1 MTRIWILVAAAAA
14 VFGVWQFTADREI
27 PHPPGILAAAEPKQA
42 SIPGAPPV
50 FTRAAYKITA
60 LASFDITA
68 RVIRAEHYHFDRESD
83 LAPVDLALGWGP
95 MSDTAVLHGLSFSQD
110 HRFYFYH
117 WDHAP
122 PIPAGE
128 IVTHSANMHLIP
140 ANGGVAKRLSR
151 IRAGNLVHFTG
162 YLVKVDAPDG
172 WHWVS
177 SLTRTDTGGGA
188 CELVWV
194 EDLDAS

>member
-1 MTRIWILVAAAAA
+1 VLLAVASLTYGAWHY
-14 VFGVWQFTADREI
+14 VSTREI
-27 PHPPGILAAAEPKQA
+27 SHAPGVLAAAEPLQGVVA
-42 SIPGAPPV
+42 GSPPV
-50 FTRAAYKITA
+50 FEKAGYKITA

-68 RVIRAEHYHFDRESD
+68 RVISSEHYHFDRESD

-95 MSDTAVLHGLSFSQD
+95 MSDTVVLKQLSFSQD

-117 WDHAP
+117 WSGTP

-140 ANGGVAKRLSR
+140 ANSAVAKRLAG

-162 YLVKVDAPDG
+162 YLVKAEGPNG
-172 WHWVS
+172 WLWVS
-177 SLTRTDTGGGA
+177 SLTRNDTGPGA

>member
-1 MTRIWILVAAAAA
+1 MVRVWFLLCAAA
-14 VFGVWQFTADREI
+14 VLGLWQYVSNREI
-27 PHPPGILAAAEPKQA
+27 PRPPGVQAAAEPLQGDI
-42 SIPGAPPV
+42 SGSPPV
-50 FTRAAYKITA
+50 FDKAGYKITA
-60 LASFDITA
+60 LATFDITA
-68 RVIRAEHYHFDRESD
+68 RVISREHYHLDRESD

-95 MSDTAVLHGLSFSQD
+95 MSDTAVLKQFSFSQD

-117 WDHAP
+117 WSGSP

-140 ANGGVAKRLSR
+140 ATGSVAKRLSSVR
-151 IRAGNLVHFTG
+151 TGNLVHFKG
-162 YLVKVDAPDG
+162 YLVRVEAPDG
-172 WHWVS
+172 WRWVS
-177 SLTRTDTGGGA
+177 SLTRTDTGAGA